1 MRPHCN
7 NSGSLP
13 PTPQA
18 HDDVRHVLEEIP
30 VCPTGAFTIYN
41 NMLPRMSE
49 ARLPQAVASY
59 LESLAPT
66 QRVSDFVSRMPFII
80 PIRAAPSGCI
90 GDADLSTRQ
99 RADTAV
105 GEQSWETWHR
115 LGRDA
120 VGCGTTRHDSEGRPL
135 ALPRDSFTQCV
146 NYGIS
151 DSQSCHKCMCCG
163 TPLARG
169 YRSYT
174 SNGPQ
179 ACQSCLR
186 RSIFRRAVSPSRG
199 QHRFRMVLQCEGHG
213 MQRPDPVR

>member
-1 MRPHCN
+1 MSSKRY
-7 NSGSLP
+7 
-13 PTPQA
+13 QFA
-18 HDDVRHVLEEIP
+18 H
-30 VCPTGAFTIYN
+30 TGAFTIYC
-41 NMLPRMSE
+41 NMFPRMSE

-80 PIRAAPSGCI
+80 PIRVAPSGCI

-146 NYGIS
+146 NSPNS
-151 DSQSCHKCMCCG
+151 DTQSCHKCMFCSA
-163 TPLARG
+163 PLARG

-186 RSIFRRAVSPSRG
+186 RSIFRRAVAPSRG
-199 QHRFRMVLQCEGHG
+199 LHRFRIILQCEVHG
-213 MQRPDPVR
+213 MQRPYPVR